1 MSSRNSDAERR
12 EAVKE
17 YQDGLDYRKQGA
29 RFSNE
34 SLAAKFQRSVRT
46 IIKILDGQATH
57 VPDDEAQL
65 ILDCAAERSRCKELA
80 AARTRLALG
89 KKYGVSAT
97 TISHWVVGFREAS
110 E

>member
-1 MSSRNSDAERR
+1 MTAAEIRQQ
-12 EAVKE
+12 AVAE
-17 YQDGLDYRKQGA
+17 YLEGLEFRKQGA

-46 IIKILDGQATH
+46 VIKILDGQVTH

-65 ILDCAAERSRCKELA
+65 ILECAAERSRCKELA
-80 AARTRLALG
+80 AARTRSALG

-97 TISHWVVGFREAS
+97 TISYWVVGNREAS
-110 E
+110 A